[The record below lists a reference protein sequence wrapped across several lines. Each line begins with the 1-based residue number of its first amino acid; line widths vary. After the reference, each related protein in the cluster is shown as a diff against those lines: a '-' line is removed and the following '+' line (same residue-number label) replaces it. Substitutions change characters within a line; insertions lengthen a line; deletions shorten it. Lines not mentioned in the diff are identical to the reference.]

1 MDASTP
7 LATTSTALSQPVNA
21 LRKIIHCDCDCF
33 YASVEMRDDPSI
45 VGRPVAVGGSSDR
58 RGVIATCNY
67 EARRY
72 GVHSA
77 MPTAVAHRLCPDLL
91 VIPTNMEKYR
101 EVAGQIH
108 RIFADFTDLVEPL
121 SLDEAYL
128 DVSGVEHCRGS
139 ASLMAEEIRRRVRS
153 ELGITISAGVAPN
166 KFLAKVASDWNKP
179 DGLTVIAPD
188 QVAEF
193 VRQLPVKRIPGVG
206 KVTAE
211 NLSRLGIE
219 NCEQLQTWKVEDLVQ
234 HFGKFGRRLYDCAR
248 GQDDRPVKVV
258 RQRKSVSVERT
269 FADDIADPQKAA
281 VALAELVTRL
291 QQRVGDS
298 RSTPVRGIFVKLK
311 SCDFQLT
318 TVDHRLEE
326 AAWAQS
332 QFLPLLEQAWER
344 LQRPVRLIGAGVRFA
359 DRAPVTKQ
367 LSLFS
372 S

>member
-1 MDASTP
+1 MSR
-7 LATTSTALSQPVNA
+7 LSSATTSLGLQGDAS
-21 LRKIIHCDCDCF
+21 RKIIHCDCDCF

-77 MPTAVAHRLCPDLL
+77 MPTATAHRLCPDLL

-219 NCEQLQTWKVEDLVQ
+219 NCEQLQAWKVEDLVQ

-248 GQDDRPVKVV
+248 GQDGRPVKVA

-269 FADDIADPQKAA
+269 FADDIADPKKAA
-281 VALAELVTRL
+281 VALTELVTRL

-298 RSTPVRGIFVKLK
+298 RSAPVKGIFVKLK

-318 TVDHRLEE
+318 TVDHRLEQ
-326 AAWAQS
+326 ATWAQD

-359 DRAPVTKQ
+359 DRTPVTKQ
-367 LSLFS
+367 LSLFAS
-372 S
+372 